1 MGEEVHP
8 MVGQKI
14 VKKTSQGKIIAI
26 VQRFEDNVVS
36 VHVPEQGLKVLSN
49 GSRIEVVAPQL
60 LKSLTVGLCGDM
72 NGERSADLKTPPM
85 CVLRPRLAALS
96 FMLNKSGAQAGFERC
111 SGLPAALKEEF
122 VRESTKC
129 PREVIIPT
137 PVSKLYEHIS
147 ALNIPMKPGM
157 KHIVDKQ
164 SNRLCVSKQMVKS
177 CLSKPVSIKKKSV
190 EFACIPQP
198 SVKASSLEK
207 RALSGVFLIQE
218 ISQLPTVFRTE
229 ELEAVACSSDIS
241 LGYGDY
247 KWHCDDC

>member
-1 MGEEVHP
+1 MG
-8 MVGQKI
+8 K
-14 VKKTSQGKIIAI
+14 
-26 VQRFEDNVVS
+26 
-36 VHVPEQGLKVLSN
+36 
-49 GSRIEVVAPQL
+49 SRA
-60 LKSLTVGLCGDM
+60 VGLCGDM
-72 NGERSADLKTPPM
+72 NGERSADLKTPPG
-85 CVLRPRLAALS
+85 CPLLHAEQVRSPSWVRALLWPPSRPQGRI
-96 FMLNKSGAQAGFERC
+96 R
-111 SGLPAALKEEF
+111 PEF
-122 VRESTKC
+122 TKC

-164 SNRLCVSKQMVKS
+164 SNQLCVSKQMVKS

-190 EFACIPQP
+190 EFSCIPQP

-207 RALSGVFLIQE
+207 RALSGVSLIQE